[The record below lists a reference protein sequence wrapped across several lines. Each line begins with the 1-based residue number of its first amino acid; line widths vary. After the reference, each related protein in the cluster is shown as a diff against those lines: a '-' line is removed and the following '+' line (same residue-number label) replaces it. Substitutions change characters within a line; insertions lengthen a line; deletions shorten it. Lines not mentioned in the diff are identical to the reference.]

1 MNALQIPTAST
12 RRSPCIIPFDVADYK
27 PTLST
32 WVPSVQR
39 RVSANATDAVFD
51 DDTLNHERLAHFSHS
66 RTGFPHEFLRDAFNL
81 RHISIHLTDTD
92 SEVAD
97 IFTKAKMKVVANY
110 KAFRAYLF
118 NMH

>member
-1 MNALQIPTAST
+1 MG
-12 RRSPCIIPFDVADYK
+12 
-27 PTLST
+27 
-32 WVPSVQR
+32 
-39 RVSANATDAVFD
+39 VSA
-51 DDTLNHERLAHFSHS
+51 
-66 RTGFPHEFLRDAFNL
+66 RTRHYEAWQQFLRDAFNL